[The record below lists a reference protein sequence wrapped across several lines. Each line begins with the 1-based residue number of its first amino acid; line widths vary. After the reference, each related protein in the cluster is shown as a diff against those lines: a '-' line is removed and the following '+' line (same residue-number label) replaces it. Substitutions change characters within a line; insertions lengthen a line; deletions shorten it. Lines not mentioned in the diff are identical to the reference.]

1 MAWKT
6 YLRKAAPNKLAAVS
20 TQKNEDTGAFRYSID
35 IIIPGQ
41 WMGKK
46 TINSKSFEDAVKKLD
61 DYMVEKLVGMEESN
75 SDYPQWLQWGA
86 DLEWVFRYLEEAPL

>member
-6 YLRKAAPNKLAAVS
+6 YLRKAAPNNLAAVS

-86 DLEWVFRYLEEAPL
+86 DLEWVFTYLEEAPL